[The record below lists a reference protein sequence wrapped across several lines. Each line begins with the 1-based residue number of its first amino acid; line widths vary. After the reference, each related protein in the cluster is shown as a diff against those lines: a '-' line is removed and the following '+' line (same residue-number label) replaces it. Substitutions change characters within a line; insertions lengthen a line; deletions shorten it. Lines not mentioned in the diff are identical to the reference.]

1 MVRPILLVFATIMTM
16 TFPLMSSASAGQLE
30 DAMDRFEIQE
40 LMYAYGPAHDTTDP
54 EAYSALFT
62 EDAVLRAGAYVIA
75 KGRDAIK
82 TSTVNDRAR
91 LNPGAVDKPGTYWA
105 MRHLILNP
113 VVHLNGDGTATGGC
127 YYQVVANRDGVGP
140 QILQQGRY
148 EDEYRKVDGK
158 WLIASRNIV
167 GEMSNPALS
176 KQIGLGGK

>member
-1 MVRPILLVFATIMTM
+1 MRHLLLAFATVIVTA
-16 TFPLMSSASAGQLE
+16 FPLASASAGQLE

-40 LMYAYGPAHDTTDP
+40 LMYRYAPAHDTTDP

-62 EDAVLRAGAYVIA
+62 EDAVLRAGDRVIA
-75 KGRDAIK
+75 KGRDAIMTMTK
-82 TSTVNDRAR
+82 NDRAR

-105 MRHLILNP
+105 MRHLVMNP
-113 VVHLNGDGTATGGC
+113 IVHLNGDGTATGFC
-127 YYQVVANRDGVGP
+127 YYQVVANLDGVGP

-158 WLIASRNIV
+158 WLISNRNIV
-167 GEMSNPALS
+167 GEMTNPALS